1 MTDRYKGRPRA
12 DLANL
17 TGMAAAAGR
26 EAREAAARRKMQT
39 IRLTDEERRICS
51 DDLAEQFAVGR
62 LNDGE
67 LDQRLD
73 LLHNAVTHGDLVPV
87 FEGLPVPQLY
97 LREPRKP
104 GRWRWAAFAGTVW
117 LALPFMLA
125 GLVFLLF
132 GREITAAIFGIPST
146 LWVLATWR
154 WARNGTRART
164 APERRR

>member
-1 MTDRYKGRPRA
+1 MAEKAKPN
-12 DLANL
+12 LVNL

-26 EAREAAARRKMQT
+26 EAREAAARRKVQAV
-39 IRLTDEERRICS
+39 RLTDQERRICS

-62 LNDGE
+62 LDVRE

-73 LLHNAVTHGDLVPV
+73 LLHMAVTHGDLVAV

-104 GRWRWAAFAGTVW
+104 GRWRWAAFIATVW

-132 GREITAAIFGIPST
+132 GREVAAAIFGIPST
-146 LWVLATWR
+146 VWVLATWR
-154 WARNGTRART
+154 WARNGTRARS
-164 APERRR
+164 APDRRR

>member
-1 MTDRYKGRPRA
+1 MA
-12 DLANL
+12 DKAKPTANLSQL

-39 IRLTDEERRICS
+39 IRLTDEERRLCS

-62 LNDGE
+62 LDVGE

-73 LLHNAVTHGDLVPV
+73 LLQVAVTHRDLVPV

-97 LREPRKP
+97 IREPRKS
-104 GRWRWAAFAGTVW
+104 GRWRWAAFIGAVW
-117 LALPFMLA
+117 LALPFMLT
-125 GLVFLLF
+125 GLVFLVF
-132 GREITAAIFGIPST
+132 GREMTAAIFGVPSI
-146 LWVLATWR
+146 LWILATWR